1 MRRPHD
7 LPTDC
12 PAAGPDLKEGRTRK
26 MEKNSRREF
35 LKNSAAGA
43 LAAGFG
49 GKAAAPALGMPPTS
63 APSGKSYPPFALG
76 WIVGI
81 GNDPDTAIARVK
93 DLGFPTCQLEI
104 GDLDDD
110 LVRRLG
116 EALEKYNIVCTALG
130 TSGPG
135 PDIYNFYDGPLT
147 LGIVPRTYRAQRIE
161 KIMKFSDYAKQLGIE
176 AMRIH
181 VGFIPEDPNDE
192 LYREAIEALKQV
204 VGHCRANGQDFLYE
218 TGTETPVTL
227 LRTFEDVGFDNQG
240 ANLDTANL
248 ILYGK
253 ANPLDALDVI
263 GKYVKN
269 MHAKDGLYPTGTHEL
284 GEEVQIPHG
293 KVDFP
298 KIFARLK
305 ELGYQGPVTIER
317 EISGPKQIEDI
328 KQERDYLMK
337 VLAEI

>member
-1 MRRPHD
+1 MD
-7 LPTDC
+7 
-12 PAAGPDLKEGRTRK
+12 
-26 MEKNSRREF
+26 KNNRREF
-35 LKNSAAGA
+35 LKTSAAGA
-43 LAAGFG
+43 LAASLSGAKVSG
-49 GKAAAPALGMPPTS
+49 AVPARAAGRPY
-63 APSGKSYPPFALG
+63 KPFALG

-81 GNDPDTAIARVK
+81 GNDPDAAIAQVK
-93 DLGFPTCQLEI
+93 DLEFPTCQLEI
-104 GDLDDD
+104 GYLDDE

-161 KIMKFSDYAKQLGIE
+161 KIKKFSDYAKRLKIE

-181 VGFIPEDPNDE
+181 VGFIPEDPNDD
-192 LYREAIEALKQV
+192 LYREAVEALKDV
-204 VGHCRANGQDFLYE
+204 VSHCRENGQDFLYE
-218 TGTETPVTL
+218 TGTETPITM
-227 LRTFEDVGFDNQG
+227 LRTFEDVGLDNQG

-269 MHAKDGLYPTGTHEL
+269 MHAKDGLYPTNPRDL

-298 KIFARLK
+298 KIFKRLK
-305 ELGYQGPVTIER
+305 ALNYQGPVTIER

-328 KQERDYLMK
+328 KQERDYLKK
-337 VLAEI
+337 VIEES